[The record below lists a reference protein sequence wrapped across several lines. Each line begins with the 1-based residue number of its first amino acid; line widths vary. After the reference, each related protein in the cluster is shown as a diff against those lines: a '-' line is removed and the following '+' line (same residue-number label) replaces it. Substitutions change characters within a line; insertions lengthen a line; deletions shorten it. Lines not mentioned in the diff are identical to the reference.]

1 MYLQT
6 RFTLFSLKPS
16 VCPNYRDYTVSY
28 VIAVMTAYSPGT
40 HSCIS
45 QEHPRVSPKAI
56 MTLPLGRFPLPH
68 FFIFGH
74 MGVHNISPFS
84 LHLQL
89 FEQFPKVKV
98 SPTLYFLLVS
108 GL

>member
-6 RFTLFSLKPS
+6 RFTLFSLKQS
-16 VCPNYRDYTVSY
+16 VCPNYKVYTVSY
-28 VIAVMTAYSPGT
+28 VMAVTTAYLPGT

-56 MTLPLGRFPLPH
+56 MPLPLGRFPLPH
-68 FFIFGH
+68 FIFGH

>member
-6 RFTLFSLKPS
+6 RFTLFFLKQS
-16 VCPNYRDYTVSY
+16 VCPNYRVYTVSY
-28 VIAVMTAYSPGT
+28 VVAVMTAYSPGT
-40 HSCIS
+40 HSGIS
-45 QEHPRVSPKAI
+45 QEHPRFSPKAI

-98 SPTLYFLLVS
+98 SPILYFLLVS

>member
-6 RFTLFSLKPS
+6 RFTPFSLKQS